1 MLLYLTETFCPTA
14 EWALGVVAEACTS
27 RGAGEGRGAGACG
40 TASTAADRS
49 DTAAEARSCDTTRT
63 GAEPQAPAAQPT
75 TVAPPLAPAPETPGM
90 APPAPERVPEMSAA
104 RQSDPLAALNALS
117 YEEKIA
123 LFT

>member
-14 EWALGVVAEACTS
+14 EWALGVVAEARTS

-40 TASTAADRS
+40 TASTAA
-49 DTAAEARSCDTTRT
+49 EARSCSTTRT
-63 GAEPQAPAAQPT
+63 GGEPQAPAAQPT